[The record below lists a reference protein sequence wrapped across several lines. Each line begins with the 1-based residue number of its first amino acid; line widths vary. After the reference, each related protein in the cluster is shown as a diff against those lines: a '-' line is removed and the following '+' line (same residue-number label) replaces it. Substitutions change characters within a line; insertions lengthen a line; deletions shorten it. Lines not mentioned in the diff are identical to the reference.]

1 MAQAKR
7 ESITR
12 RGILS
17 ALALLPAAAALPA
30 PDVGAAPS
38 ALPASTTDDILAL
51 IAAHRQACDDLD
63 RVLHALA
70 AAETVAW
77 HAPRGQRRA
86 ANKRLR
92 EAHADEGR
100 AMDSAIAAT
109 ERLVATVPA
118 TLQGVAAALAYV
130 RERHGEG
137 DSMCEEEN
145 FIALIGST
153 EQAIRRF
160 AQGGLP

>member
-17 ALALLPAAAALPA
+17 VLTLLPAAAALPS
-30 PDVGAAPS
+30 PDVAAAPS
-38 ALPASTTDDILAL
+38 ALPAATADDIFAL
-51 IAAHRQACDDLD
+51 IEAHRQACDDLD
-63 RVLHALA
+63 RVLHALS
-70 AAETVAW
+70 AAETAAW

-92 EAHADEGR
+92 AAHADEGR
-100 AMDSAIAAT
+100 AMDLAIAAT

-118 TLQGVAAALAYV
+118 TLQGAAEALAYV
-130 RERHGEG
+130 RACHEEG
-137 DSMCEEEN
+137 DSMCEEKN

-160 AQGGLP
+160 A